1 MDFRDLDDL
10 SKNRD
15 EKERT
20 SIFGNLIKELTE
32 TFNRGNENRQNQDSK
47 LSIENIN
54 ENSNIG
60 ATTNITNTADT
71 NQSIIDFKAKIEAI
85 RNTTKELNNSQV
97 LEEGKI
103 YAIQG
108 ISNEKLQVVDI
119 KDGYNFDVYISINEK
134 TLKELND
141 KGITNKIYEMSK
153 ENFYTLEQGDNI
165 TIENGKC
172 IPYEGKI
179 KITSD
184 KAREI
189 LDELYFNLKNEE
201 GRNYIVTNIIDE
213 KIYMHDTEYNGEY
226 QVYKE
231 VYPDWQIGDI
241 ITRQNS
247 KYIKK

>member
-15 EKERT
+15 EKEST
-20 SIFGNLIKELTE
+20 SIFGSLIKELSE
-32 TFNRGNENRQNQDSK
+32 RFNNKDESKESLESNLNIQNTT
-47 LSIENIN
+47 SINT
-54 ENSNIG
+54 
-60 ATTNITNTADT
+60 TTNT

-85 RNTTKELNNSQV
+85 KNKTKELNNSQV

-119 KDGYNFDVYISINEK
+119 KDGYNFDVYISINEE

-165 TIENGKC
+165 AIENGKC
-172 IPYEGKI
+172 VPYEGEI
-179 KITSD
+179 KITND

-201 GRNYIVTNIIDE
+201 GRNYIFTDIKDE
-213 KIYMHDTEYNGEY
+213 KIYMQDTEYSVEY

-231 VYPDWQIGDI
+231 VYPDWKIGDV
-241 ITRQNS
+241 ITRQNG
-247 KYIKK
+247 KYIKKQN

>member
-15 EKERT
+15 EKEST
-20 SIFGNLIKELTE
+20 SIFGSLIKELSE
-32 TFNRGNENRQNQDSK
+32 RFNNKDESKESLESNLNIQNTT
-47 LSIENIN
+47 SINT
-54 ENSNIG
+54 
-60 ATTNITNTADT
+60 TTNT

-85 RNTTKELNNSQV
+85 KNKTKELNNSQV

-119 KDGYNFDVYISINEK
+119 KDGYNFDVYISINEE
-134 TLKELND
+134 TLERLKDN
-141 KGITNKIYEMSK
+141 GITNKIYEMSK

-172 IPYEGKI
+172 VPYEGEI
-179 KITSD
+179 KITND

-201 GRNYIVTNIIDE
+201 GRNYVVTDIKDE
-213 KIYMHDTEYNGEY
+213 KIYMQDTEYSVEY

-231 VYPDWQIGDI
+231 VYPDWKIGDV
-241 ITRQNS
+241 ITRQNG
-247 KYIKK
+247 KYIKKQN

>member
-1 MDFRDLDDL
+1 MDFRDLNDL

-15 EKERT
+15 EKE
-20 SIFGNLIKELTE
+20 SI
-32 TFNRGNENRQNQDSK
+32 
-47 LSIENIN
+47 SINN
-54 ENSNIG
+54 
-60 ATTNITNTADT
+60 TTDT

-85 RNTTKELNNSQV
+85 KNNTKELNNSQV

-119 KDGYNFDVYISINEK
+119 KDGYNFDVYISINEE
-134 TLKELND
+134 TLERLKDN
-141 KGITNKIYEMSK
+141 GITNKIYEMSK

-172 IPYEGKI
+172 VPYEGEI
-179 KITSD
+179 KITND

-201 GRNYIVTNIIDE
+201 GRNYVVTDIKDE
-213 KIYMHDTEYNGEY
+213 KIYMQDTEYSVEY

-231 VYPDWQIGDI
+231 VYPDWKIGDV
-241 ITRQNS
+241 ITRQNG
-247 KYIKK
+247 KYIKKQN